1 MDVTFNK
8 IWECVH
14 FNFRYTQNRTFCL
27 LFNRPKFLSL
37 TLYSRSIDMRQNLHF
52 QCDTDFSL
60 RTLHIKT
67 IPYGC
72 ITVSI
77 PNECFDK
84 PYRNARHA
92 INSLK
97 RLFCTQLISTWLELT
112 NARAL
117 AHSSDMDVF
126 FYVMVIMCLIT
137 PRHIHCWLLSEW
149 IFCADDDDNQQS
161 LSHSILNQHFSFTFH
176 FRSAQ
181 MHWTLDIH
189 HGRWWFICPV
199 TSTLWPL
206 VCVREWQNRSQ
217 TAYSFFSCRF
227 CSMDFN

>member
-97 RLFCTQLISTWLELT
+97 RLFCTQLISTWLKLFFLPHKRVR
-112 NARAL
+112 ARSLKRYGRFFLCHGDNVPNYAQAHPLLAL
-117 AHSSDMDVF
+117 KWMDFLRRRRRQSTIFVTQHS
-126 FYVMVIMCLIT
+126 
-137 PRHIHCWLLSEW
+137 
-149 IFCADDDDNQQS
+149 Q
-161 LSHSILNQHFSFTFH
+161 
-176 FRSAQ
+176 
-181 MHWTLDIH
+181 
-189 HGRWWFICPV
+189 
-199 TSTLWPL
+199 STL
-206 VCVREWQNRSQ
+206 
-217 TAYSFFSCRF
+217 
-227 CSMDFN
+227 